1 MLMTGSSAVIGL
13 ATETI
18 IGTVLPFS
26 TNGGMS
32 SLTLPARTGASPTRL
47 RSAEV
52 SIAGVA
58 STSRK
63 VTTGSA
69 PATAAPPA
77 RCRNVRRVAFAVR
90 RIAIDTVLFPKRCK
104 VSHDVLDLF
113 RRQDRLAAPA
123 RTDTCESIDTII
135 GRHDSCR

>member
-1 MLMTGSSAVIGL
+1 
-13 ATETI
+13 
-18 IGTVLPFS
+18 
-26 TNGGMS
+26 MS
-32 SLTLPARTGASPTRL
+32 SLTLPVRTGASPTRL
-47 RSAEV
+47 RIAEV

-58 STSRK
+58 PASRD

-77 RCRNVRRVAFAVR
+77 RCRNVLRVVFAVR
-90 RIAIDTVLFPKRCK
+90 RIGIDTILVPKRCK

-123 RTDTCESIDTII
+123 RTHAREPIDAII
-135 GRHDSCR
+135 GRHDRRGIEVRGIDQPQPKLAFTPMAARARETRRE